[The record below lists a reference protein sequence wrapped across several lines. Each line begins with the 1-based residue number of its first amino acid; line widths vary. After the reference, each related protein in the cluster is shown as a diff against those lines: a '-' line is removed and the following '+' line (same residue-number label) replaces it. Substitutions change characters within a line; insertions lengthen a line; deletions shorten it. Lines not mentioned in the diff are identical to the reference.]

1 MIRSFRFV
9 SIGLLTLVAV
19 SAGCGAAPLSPTEV
33 RTLSNAERLWA
44 ARSFQDYVFE
54 LRRSC
59 FCPVEFFQWSR
70 IEVVGGRVT
79 RVTVIE
85 TGADLPPAF
94 WSGFPTVEQIFE
106 RIRSS
111 AA

>member
-1 MIRSFRFV
+1 
-9 SIGLLTLVAV
+9 
-19 SAGCGAAPLSPTEV
+19 
-33 RTLSNAERLWA
+33 
-44 ARSFQDYVFE
+44 
-54 LRRSC
+54 
-59 FCPVEFFQWSR
+59 
-70 IEVVGGRVT
+70 VGGRVT

-111 AA
+111 AADDYVKDVVAEFDAALGFPSLVSVTAKANVADGDYAYYARNAAPR